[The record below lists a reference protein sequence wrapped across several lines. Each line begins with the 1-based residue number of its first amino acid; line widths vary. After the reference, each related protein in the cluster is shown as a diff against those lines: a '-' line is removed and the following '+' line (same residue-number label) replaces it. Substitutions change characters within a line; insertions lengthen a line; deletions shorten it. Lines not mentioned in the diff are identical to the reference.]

1 VTEEEAGLHDN
12 IAFTLETLPESLG
25 STTTIFEDKQS
36 TLMATW
42 RYPSL
47 SVHGIE
53 GAFSAPGAKTVI
65 PAKVIGKFSIRTVPN
80 MEIDKTNEVVYKH
93 VEEVFKKLNSK
104 NKMKVHAQHT
114 GKWWVASP
122 HHWNFSAA
130 AKATERVWGVK
141 PDFTREG
148 GSIPV
153 TLTFEQATG
162 KNVLLLP
169 MGSSTDGAHSIN
181 EKLDK
186 RNYIEGIKLLGAYL
200 HYVAEEP
207 IN

>member
-1 VTEEEAGLHDN
+1 ME
-12 IAFTLETLPESLG
+12 PEDVDRLV
-25 STTTIFEDKQS
+25 FK
-36 TLMATW
+36 
-42 RYPSL
+42 
-47 SVHGIE
+47 H
-53 GAFSAPGAKTVI
+53 
-65 PAKVIGKFSIRTVPN
+65 
-80 MEIDKTNEVVYKH
+80 IDEQ
-93 VEEVFKKLNSK
+93 FKKLGSK
-104 NKMKVHAQHT
+104 NTCKCTLQHT

-122 HHWNFSAA
+122 KHWNFTAA
-130 AKATERVWGVK
+130 SKAVERVWGVK
-141 PDFTREG
+141 PDLTREG

-169 MGSSTDGAHSIN
+169 MGSSTDAAHSIN

-207 IN
+207 MVN